1 MDPLLASDLW
11 VAPALTWVA
20 RCADVGR
27 GKDPMTYADLENL
40 RDRLRTNCMHSAR
53 VQICRV
59 SEIA

>member
-1 MDPLLASDLW
+1 MDTLLASDLW
-11 VAPALTWVA
+11 VAPQTWVA

-40 RDRLRTNCMHSAR
+40 RDRLRTNCMHTAR
-53 VQICRV
+53 VQICRD